1 MTEKWQ
7 EKEYCLIRLGVPM
20 LLWQNLRRVE
30 GNQEEVQENAMEKV
44 TEKATGIMQE
54 NVERLLAELPC
65 IQTALCFLGNNPN
78 WTYCAYEGTLREK
91 IDMEIWQQYWDI
103 PEFAEYHVY
112 PWVGMMMEKAVC
124 DRYLILGYAPCLGKI
139 LCGHAEKM
147 RSATWYLQQE
157 QYTQAVQNF
166 VEDFYQEYGLAI
178 ELHVLGEDESW
189 RKVHPSSQAPVNV
202 LDFSGEEKLS
212 ACNVAKGSIW
222 LDMDSL
228 EGKSRRMETRNPQI
242 TYFSLKKL
250 WKQRQKERI
259 LLDTIS
265 KNRYNT

>member
-7 EKEYCLIRLGVPM
+7 EKEYCLIRLGVPA
-20 LLWQNLRRVE
+20 LLWQNLRRTE
-30 GNQEEVQENAMEKV
+30 GEQE
-44 TEKATGIMQE
+44 TMQE
-54 NVERLLAELPC
+54 NVRKLLAELPC

-78 WTYCAYEGTLREK
+78 WTYCAYEGALREK
-91 IDMEIWQQYWDI
+91 LDMEIWQQYWSI
-103 PEFAEYHVY
+103 PEFEEYYLY
-112 PWVGMMMEKAVC
+112 PWVGILMEQAVC

-139 LCGHAEKM
+139 LLGHAERI
-147 RSATWYLQQE
+147 RSVTWYLRQE

-178 ELHVLGEDESW
+178 ELHILEEDESW
-189 RKVHPSSQAPVNV
+189 VKVHPSSTVSVNV

-228 EGKSRRMETRNPQI
+228 EGKSRRIETRNPQI

-250 WKQRQKERI
+250 WKQRQKESI